1 MQLLVA
7 LMALLPSVVSAE
19 EPVQLAK
26 WTFDTGYTV
35 EDNVYT
41 PNSDAYA
48 ESGSKWFSAGA
59 PVIVANESVGS
70 ATDYTIS
77 GNSSRTWAL
86 CNGWNNQVFRI
97 VNDTEAND
105 IDDLTDPT
113 KHKNYYE
120 VTFPTTGYKNI
131 TLGMA
136 CAYGNNAA
144 ATLTAVTSVD
154 GGVTWSA
161 GETYTTLG
169 NWWLYKTDTLNIPAP
184 NKEKVIV
191 RLIFGNGLSSNWNL
205 EHLVINGEPA
215 TSFAETY
222 KVSTTV
228 TPDGAGYVTSTPSLP
243 EYEAG
248 TEVTLSANANL
259 GYAFAGWYNTDN
271 ELLSTDPSYVVTV
284 NGDVNVVALYEDAP
298 LPEGTAVTLADW
310 NFENSTD
317 ISATYFS
324 TAAPQIAPDSQM
336 GSADN
341 YLLTASSEGSY
352 WQLCTGYNNKV
363 LRIVNSTANN
373 ITDYTDASQHNVYYE
388 VQFPTKG
395 YKDVTLDFAV
405 AYGGNAEAG
414 IEAVVSTDGGET
426 WADAGTFTTMG
437 NWWLYKNNK
446 VTISANNKEKV
457 IVRLIAA
464 NELASNWNLD
474 YVKVNAVVAAAPVS
488 VSDKNFTLKWP
499 LGQGTSDATAAV
511 ASKDGVFSVAEMSIG
526 TLNVSTARSA
536 GASKQTL
543 YKPTN
548 NNSAVNNDDALTFVV
563 KPKKGITFQLDSLSF
578 EASRWGTGGGK
589 IDVEVET
596 ASGVVTLASGI
607 LPDYG
612 NGGLFSALKYD
623 VDDVTVDSEG
633 LTVRIKVYSLASTK
647 EYGFGNIVLYGDAEG
662 TVEPVPSYTL
672 QVTSGM
678 SGAGKISTNPAGA
691 EFDEGTLIT
700 ASATENFG
708 YHFQGWAD
716 EAGEIVSTDK
726 TYSFEISENTSL
738 TAQYVKANVYAL
750 NLTRSEGVAENLVL
764 YQPVGNYV
772 DGIHYYEEGTDVV
785 LTAVNNRIMTFTGWD
800 GDATG
805 TSQTCEVKMT
815 GEKNV
820 TANFSAADYIVGW
833 DLYYDQPAKD
843 RAADYKADSENAGML
858 SLRKADGTTN
868 GWLTRGISNGFE
880 NGKSAARIWK
890 FLSEEWYWEISFSS
904 KGYENLVISSCLG
917 DDYNTYSENNVEYS
931 IDGTNFTKIGTFNL
945 TARAWD
951 GPREFALPEDAND
964 QDRVWIRWMPN
975 RESDLVG
982 VTSDYD
988 GTSIAEIFVLA
999 DQKEGAVKTPVLV
1012 SSTPA
1017 EGSTDASANG
1027 SIILNFD
1034 AKVKAGTGNAILN
1047 GEEIAPVIAG
1057 KSAVFK
1063 YAGLDYAT
1071 QYTFQMPKGVLVS
1084 RSGEELEEVSITF
1097 TTMERQQPEKRV
1109 FDAIVAQDG
1118 SGDYTTVQ
1126 DAIDA
1131 APAGRGK
1138 PWLIFIKNGQYKEHV
1153 DVPATKPY
1161 LHFIGQSRDG
1171 VVIKDDR
1178 LSGGDNAVHVSIGA
1192 TVVVNADNTFFES
1205 LTMENIYGHEK
1216 QDGPQALAL
1225 NTGGDRICL
1234 NNVALLSYQD
1244 TWITTS
1250 TQKNRHYIKNSL
1262 IEGAVDFIYNG
1273 GDVYLDGDTLDIN
1286 RPSGGF
1292 IVAPNHTADTK
1303 WGYVFQNNVI
1313 RPHAGVNVTDVWL
1326 GRPWHNAPKTVF
1338 INTQTF
1344 VNIPAKGWYNTMGG
1358 LPALWADYNTVDANG
1373 NPVDLS
1379 QREDT
1384 YYYTQYYKM
1393 VDGEKVIATSR
1404 PEDSDMPN
1412 WTEEKVYGTAKNYL
1426 TDEEAAQY
1434 TIKNVMGGDDNW
1446 QPDLLCEATEAPAP
1460 VFNDNTISWDEV
1472 PYAICYVVTRGDEV
1486 VAITTETSVDVNAVV
1501 SAKGS
1506 AALGANDS
1514 EEPYKVQSVNEQGG
1528 LSKFG
1533 IATDATAL
1541 NAVSAAKGA
1550 KSNVYYNIAGQRVN
1564 SSFKGMVISDGKKYM
1579 K

>member
-1 MQLLVA
+1 MQTKSYLTRLLVA
-7 LMALLPSVVSAE
+7 LMPLLPLAVSADE
-19 EPVQLAK
+19 TVQLAK

-35 EDNVYT
+35 ADNVYT
-41 PNSDAYA
+41 PNSDDWAA
-48 ESGSKWFSAGA
+48 IGWNGFGTL
-59 PVIVANESVGS
+59 PTILPNEYEGTQ
-70 ATDYTIS
+70 TDYYVSAKGTRFWGIQ
-77 GNSSRTWAL
+77 
-86 CNGWNNQVFRI
+86 NN
-97 VNDTEAND
+97 
-105 IDDLTDPT
+105 
-113 KHKNYYE
+113 
-120 VTFPTTGYKNI
+120 
-131 TLGMA
+131 
-136 CAYGNNAA
+136 
-144 ATLTAVTSVD
+144 
-154 GGVTWSA
+154 
-161 GETYTTLG
+161 
-169 NWWLYKTDTLNIPAP
+169 
-184 NKEKVIV
+184 
-191 RLIFGNGLSSNWNL
+191 
-205 EHLVINGEPA
+205 
-215 TSFAETY
+215 
-222 KVSTTV
+222 
-228 TPDGAGYVTSTPSLP
+228 
-243 EYEAG
+243 
-248 TEVTLSANANL
+248 
-259 GYAFAGWYNTDN
+259 
-271 ELLSTDPSYVVTV
+271 
-284 NGDVNVVALYEDAP
+284 NGDRILSLYQDMDP
-298 LPEGTAVTLADW
+298 
-310 NFENSTD
+310 
-317 ISATYFS
+317 
-324 TAAPQIAPDSQM
+324 
-336 GSADN
+336 
-341 YLLTASSEGSY
+341 
-352 WQLCTGYNNKV
+352 
-363 LRIVNSTANN
+363 NN
-373 ITDYTDASQHNVYYE
+373 ISDYTDATQHNQYFE
-388 VQFPTKG
+388 IGFPTKG
-395 YKDVTLDFAV
+395 YKNVHFTFSFTCGDNKERAL
-405 AYGGNAEAG
+405 
-414 IEAVVSTDGGET
+414 EAVVSTDGGRT
-426 WADAGTFTTMG
+426 WSDAGAYSG
-437 NWWLYKNNK
+437 AANWWIYKTND
-446 VTISANNKEKV
+446 VTLSANDKDQV
-457 IVRLIAA
+457 IVRLIAPNDETA
-464 NELASNWNLD
+464 QWR
-474 YVKVNAVVAAAPVS
+474 VNDISITADKAAAPIS

-662 TVEPVPSYTL
+662 TVEAVPSYTL

-738 TAQYVKANVYAL
+738 TAQYTKANVYAL

-785 LTAVNNRIMTFTGWD
+785 LTAVNNRIMTFTGWG

-1084 RSGEELEEVSITF
+1084 RSGEEVEAVSITF

-1109 FDAIVAQDG
+1109 YDAIVAQDG

-1126 DAIDA
+1126 EAIDA

-1216 QDGPQALAL
+1216 QEGPQALAL
-1225 NTGGDRICL
+1225 NTVGDRICL

-1250 TQKNRHYIKNSL
+1250 TQNNRHYIKNSL
-1262 IEGAVDFIYNG
+1262 IEGAVDFIYNSG
-1273 GDVYLDGDTLDIN
+1273 NVYLDGDTLEIN
-1286 RPSGGF
+1286 RPSGGY
-1292 IVAPNHTADTK
+1292 IVAPSHGADVK
-1303 WGYVFQNNVI
+1303 WGYVFQNNVL
-1313 RPHAGVNVTDVWL
+1313 RAHPGVDVTDIWL
-1326 GRPWHNAPKTVF
+1326 GRPWHNMPKTVF
-1338 INTQTF
+1338 INLQTF
-1344 VNIPAKGWYNTMGG
+1344 INIPAKGWYETMGG
-1358 LPALWADYNTVDANG
+1358 LPVLWADYNTVDANG

-1404 PEDSDMPN
+1404 PDASDMPN

-1434 TIKNVMGGDDNW
+1434 TIKNVMGGDDSW

-1460 VFNDNTISWDEV
+1460 VINDNTISWDEV

-1501 SAKGS
+1501 GAKGS

-1564 SSFKGMVISDGKKYM
+1564 SSYKGMVISDGKKYM